1 MLLNL
6 LKKIGAW
13 FHKYESRLMPA
24 SLIFGFIVDYFT
36 LNKVDSVFD
45 NAILL
50 GHLTI
55 TATAIALIYSTH
67 SLSPKKWYQFISP
80 VLPVLMQFS
89 LGGLFS
95 GLIVFYSRSGSF
107 FASLPFIA
115 TLLVLLIG
123 NEFVHKKFPRFT
135 FQVSL
140 WYIALFSYLALITPV
155 VLRSIN
161 ELTFVLAGI
170 ISLLIIYL
178 YLKVIGFVIPK
189 NFSVKKVPL
198 FGSIISIYL
207 LFNIFYFA
215 NIIPPIPLALKSGTV
230 AHSVTR
236 SDTGSYNVKTEVR
249 EWYDIMGFYRTTFHR
264 TASEPVYIF
273 SSVFAPTKFNETVFH
288 DWSLYNKNTNRW
300 VRKSRIPI
308 QIYGGREEGFR
319 GYSFKENMEPG
330 LWRVDIETKRG
341 QVIGRIKF
349 TVENTKKQVELKSEI
364 Y

>member
-55 TATAIALIYSTH
+55 TATVIALIYSTH
-67 SLSPKKWYQFISP
+67 ALSPKKWYQFISP

-95 GLIVFYSRSGSF
+95 GLVVFYSRSGSF

-115 TLLVLLIG
+115 ALLGLLIG
-123 NEFVHKKFPRFT
+123 NEFVHKKWPRFT

-155 VLRSIN
+155 ILRSIN
-161 ELTFVLAGI
+161 ELTFILAGI
-170 ISLLIIYL
+170 ISLLIVYL
-178 YLKVIGFVIPK
+178 YLKIIGFVIPK
-189 NFSVKKVPL
+189 NFSVRKVPL
-198 FGSIISIYL
+198 FGSILSIYL

-215 NIIPPIPLALKSGTV
+215 NVIPPIPLALKSGTV

-249 EWYDIMGFYRTTFHR
+249 EWYDVLEFFRKTFHR
-264 TASEPVYIF
+264 APGQPVYIF
-273 SSVFAPTKFNETVFH
+273 SSVFAPTKFNETIFH
-288 DWSLYNKNTNRW
+288 EWSIYNKKTNRW
-300 VRKSRIPI
+300 ENRNRIAI
-308 QIYGGREEGFR
+308 KITGGREDGFR
-319 GYSFKENMEPG
+319 GYSFKESMEPG
-330 LWRVDIETKRG
+330 LWRVDIETARG

-349 TVENTKKQVELKSEI
+349 TVENTIIPVELKSNV